1 MVTIELLVEHE
12 EAIGRLYKAYGER
25 FPEFK
30 TFWST
35 LSFEEEDHAKKI
47 RELIAERKLG
57 NVTFDSTTYDA
68 KSVATSMN
76 YVVGQLNRLDTEDVS
91 LVRAFSIA
99 LDIEK
104 AIIDGKVFEAFKGH
118 TQKTREIIRDLAK
131 SVTDHYQV
139 IEQTWSEHRR
149 HT

>member
-1 MVTIELLVEHE
+1 MVTIEFLVEHE
-12 EAIGRLYKAYGER
+12 ETIGKLYEAYADKFQEL
-25 FPEFK
+25 K

-35 LSFEEEDHAKKI
+35 LAFEEKDHAKKI
-47 RELIAERKLG
+47 RELIDERMLG
-57 NVTFDSTTYDA
+57 HVTFDSTKYDA
-68 KSVATSMN
+68 KSIETSMN
-76 YVVGQLNRLDTEDVS
+76 YIAQQLNRLDTEEVS

-118 TQKTREIIRDLAK
+118 TQKTHELIRDLAK

-139 IEQTWSEHRR
+139 IEQTWSEHRK
-149 HT
+149 HS